1 MEKVTESIINVGVN
15 DKEITL
21 FEGQYKIRNGMAY
34 NSYLILDEKTGV
46 MDTVDHRV
54 LDTWLSHLTEG
65 LNGREV
71 DYLVVQHMEPDHSG
85 SVKELINRFPKIK
98 IVGSAMTF
106 TMLNQFFGESM
117 QDRAVIVKEGDGLE
131 LGSHNLRF
139 FNAPMVHWPEVI
151 VTYEQSENIVFSAD
165 GFGKFGTRDA
175 REDWASEAARY
186 YFNICGKYG
195 MQVQALLKKL
205 AGLSISVICPLHGPV
220 LTENLGFYMDKYNV
234 WSSYEPEEAGVLIAY
249 ASIYGHTKE
258 AAIKLQ
264 EILKNKGEKNVITT
278 DLCRDDMHEAVK
290 DAFCYDRLVLA
301 AASYDGGM
309 FPAMA
314 DFLYRLKSKNCQKRR
329 VALIENGSW
338 APCAGNAMKAYVEE
352 MKNMTLVSPI
362 ITIKSAM
369 KSETIT
375 ELEHLADAL
384 M

>member
-34 NSYLILDEKTGV
+34 NSYLILDEKTAV

-186 YFNICGKYG
+186 YFNICGKY
-195 MQVQALLKKL
+195 
-205 AGLSISVICPLHGPV
+205 
-220 LTENLGFYMDKYNV
+220 
-234 WSSYEPEEAGVLIAY
+234 
-249 ASIYGHTKE
+249 
-258 AAIKLQ
+258 
-264 EILKNKGEKNVITT
+264 
-278 DLCRDDMHEAVK
+278 
-290 DAFCYDRLVLA
+290 
-301 AASYDGGM
+301 
-309 FPAMA
+309 
-314 DFLYRLKSKNCQKRR
+314 
-329 VALIENGSW
+329 
-338 APCAGNAMKAYVEE
+338 
-352 MKNMTLVSPI
+352 
-362 ITIKSAM
+362 
-369 KSETIT
+369 
-375 ELEHLADAL
+375 
-384 M
+384 

>member
-1 MEKVTESIINVGVN
+1 
-15 DKEITL
+15 
-21 FEGQYKIRNGMAY
+21 
-34 NSYLILDEKTGV
+34 
-46 MDTVDHRV
+46 
-54 LDTWLSHLTEG
+54 
-65 LNGREV
+65 
-71 DYLVVQHMEPDHSG
+71 
-85 SVKELINRFPKIK
+85 
-98 IVGSAMTF
+98 
-106 TMLNQFFGESM
+106 M

-264 EILKNKGEKNVITT
+264 EILKNKGEKM
-278 DLCRDDMHEAVK
+278 L
-290 DAFCYDRLVLA
+290 
-301 AASYDGGM
+301 
-309 FPAMA
+309 
-314 DFLYRLKSKNCQKRR
+314 
-329 VALIENGSW
+329 
-338 APCAGNAMKAYVEE
+338 
-352 MKNMTLVSPI
+352 
-362 ITIKSAM
+362 
-369 KSETIT
+369 
-375 ELEHLADAL
+375 
-384 M
+384 